1 MQNLP
6 EWVIP
11 KLNEIRQEMGLGA
24 ANPNVDDFGYWAP
37 CVRKVRNGL
46 YRMYY
51 SIVCP
56 GTWLEMEHGVNV
68 RLSE

>member
-1 MQNLP
+1 MQSLP

-11 KLNEIRQEMGLGA
+11 KLNEIRTDMGLKEA
-24 ANPNVDDFGYWAP
+24 TPNTDEFGYWAP
-37 CVRKVRNGL
+37 CVRKVRDGL

-56 GTWLEMEHGVNV
+56 GNIDGKIRGQNEL
-68 RLSE
+68 LSE